1 MPDNN
6 TKDRITELVISQTV
20 KKNIPTLLLLSE
32 ISGTELVKT
41 VISILLKKPYDED
54 LFTSQDW
61 DKLSDIMLKLSE
73 IPLVIKEITDIKLSV
88 KQAEDFFS
96 NITKSNGLV
105 IINCSETDYPDFLGI
120 KNISCRMVNI
130 M

>member
-1 MPDNN
+1 MPDNSA
-6 TKDRITELVISQTV
+6 KDRITELVISQTV

-105 IINCSETDYPDFLGI
+105 IINCSETDYPNFSVI
-120 KNISCRMVNI
+120 KNISCKMLQIN
-130 M
+130 

>member
-1 MPDNN
+1 MPDNSA
-6 TKDRITELVISQTV
+6 KDRITELVISQTI

-105 IINCSETDYPDFLGI
+105 IINCSETDYPNFSGI
-120 KNISCRMVNI
+120 KNISCKMLQIN
-130 M
+130 

>member
-41 VISILLKKPYDED
+41 VISILLKKPYDEE

-105 IINCSETDYPDFLGI
+105 IINCSETDYPNFSGI
-120 KNISCRMVNI
+120 KNISCKMLQIN
-130 M
+130 

>member
-1 MPDNN
+1 MPDNS

-32 ISGTELVKT
+32 ISGSELVKT

-105 IINCSETDYPDFLGI
+105 IVNCNTTDYPDFLGI
-120 KNISCRMVNI
+120 KNISCKMLQIN
-130 M
+130 